1 MTTTEYLHYVKVRAD
16 EPALRG
22 ALMDDEDLTDKI
34 LDGLGNDCKELVRAV
49 QARDT
54 SISFDE
60 LHEKLLSFEASTSAP
75 INVEAAHLPITTN
88 PTQRTNHTWRQLL
101 LASLL
106 FLSGWWN
113 ELAFPKYQQWTSS
126 PASQSRTSISQ
137 QPHSST
143 TILRVLLNLWHSG
156 IHIQEMSFFSGDSS
170 SIIHLGI
177 FTI

>member
-16 EPALRG
+16 EPALLG

-75 INVEAAHLPITTN
+75 INVVACSTSSNYYKSNTKN
-88 PTQRTNHTWRQLL
+88 QSY
-101 LASLL
+101 LASTLTGIPL
-106 FLSGWWN
+106 I
-113 ELAFPKYQQWTSS
+113 P
-126 PASQSRTSISQ
+126 
-137 QPHSST
+137 
-143 TILRVLLNLWHSG
+143 LRLV
-156 IHIQEMSFFSGDSS
+156 E
-170 SIIHLGI
+170 
-177 FTI
+177 